1 MGASFPSAIESAG
14 GMPAGQPAGRRRYGS
29 LQFSRQKCIAIVVTF
44 GASDAAFRQEE
55 MPRRVSGHSVCGGF
69 MENRTLGNST
79 TTSSQ
84 TTARPHEGRNVWV
97 LTAYAISGLALFGV
111 LIYYVSSYIT
121 Q

>member
-1 MGASFPSAIESAG
+1 
-14 GMPAGQPAGRRRYGS
+14 
-29 LQFSRQKCIAIVVTF
+29 
-44 GASDAAFRQEE
+44 
-55 MPRRVSGHSVCGGF
+55 

-79 TTSSQ
+79 ATSS